1 MQGDLNAWLGPRL
14 LQGDTRELNAN
25 GKLFQKFLEENDLK
39 CVNSLPLT
47 KGIKT
52 RRRKYL
58 DKTIESTINF
68 YVVCES
74 VLPLIKSMEIIDHTN
89 HNLTKYSINS
99 KAVSSDHAPLV
110 MDIELKARPII
121 REKIEIPNFNDN
133 TAQLKFKEST

>member
-1 MQGDLNAWLGPRL
+1 M
-14 LQGDTRELNAN
+14 
-25 GKLFQKFLEENDLK
+25 
-39 CVNSLPLT
+39 NSLPLT
-47 KGIKT
+47 KGIIT

-58 DKTIESTINF
+58 DKTVESTIDF

-121 REKIEIPNFNDN
+121 REKIEIPNFYDN
-133 TAQLKFKEST
+133 TAQLKLKESTSDTIQFTECFKNMQPSLEQSQNWLSTVELGQER

>member
-1 MQGDLNAWLGPRL
+1 M
-14 LQGDTRELNAN
+14 
-25 GKLFQKFLEENDLK
+25 EENDLK